1 MNLDMNEVD
10 SNAVLVHVSG
20 AYEAKLSIYVPYVRC
35 SLAPLI
41 GRRAKPILRY
51 R

>member
-20 AYEAKLSIYVPYVRC
+20 AYQAKLSIYVSTYVSC
-35 SLAPLI
+35 SLATLM
-41 GRRAKPILRY
+41 GRRAKPIL
-51 R
+51 

>member
-20 AYEAKLSIYVPYVRC
+20 ACGAKLSIYVSTYVVV
-35 SLAPLI
+35 
-41 GRRAKPILRY
+41 
-51 R
+51 